1 VNTDQAFELLKDAGV
16 AEDVGILTVRRWLL
30 ERRVKY
36 DPAKRRETGYILDDT
51 DQAIHL
57 LMDAGVASST
67 GMEIVKRWL
76 REGRI
81 QNVGEGKQLSEYIS
95 SEKDATKYSTNLSN
109 QERVIRQLKAKL
121 KAQDEHIKGLE
132 ELHENSVNRL
142 LQQKE
147 KYKKELVQL
156 ETEKRKFQTETSS
169 LMREN
174 IELRKELLRLK
185 EELYKGHKS
194 EPEKIP
200 PRPVKSP
207 DYRQKLGLSKTAS
220 PKEIVASYKKL
231 LKITH
236 PDSGGNEALFHYIK
250 SEYDQFRNTLK

>member
-1 VNTDQAFELLKDAGV
+1 MNTDQAFELLKDAGV

-30 ERRVKY
+30 ERKVKY
-36 DPAKRRETGYILDDT
+36 SPAKRREAGYILDDT
-51 DQAIHL
+51 DQAINL
-57 LMDAGVASST
+57 LMDAGVASSK

-95 SEKDATKYSTNLSN
+95 SEQDAKQYSTNLSN
-109 QERVIRQLKAKL
+109 QERVIRKLKAKL
-121 KAQDEHIKGLE
+121 KAQDEQIKGLE
-132 ELHENSVNRL
+132 ELHENSVHRL

-147 KYKKELVQL
+147 NYKNELVQL
-156 ETEKRKFQTETSS
+156 ENEKRKFQRETSS
-169 LMREN
+169 LTKEN
-174 IELRKELLRLK
+174 IQLRKELLRLK

-194 EPEKIP
+194 EPEKTA
-200 PRPVKSP
+200 PRPSKSH

-220 PKEIVASYKKL
+220 SKEIVAGYKKL

-236 PDSGGNEALFHYIK
+236 PDSGGNEAAFHYIK
-250 SEYDQFRNTLK
+250 SDYDQFRNNMK

>member
-30 ERRVKY
+30 ERKVKY

-51 DQAIHL
+51 DQAINL
-57 LMDAGVASST
+57 LRDAGVASST

-95 SEKDATKYSTNLSN
+95 NEIDAKQYSTNLSN

-132 ELHENSVNRL
+132 ELHENSVHRL
-142 LQQKE
+142 IQQKE

-156 ETEKRKFQTETSS
+156 ENEKRKSQRETNS
-169 LMREN
+169 LTKEN

-185 EELYKGHKS
+185 EELYKGHKN
-194 EPEKIP
+194 EPEKAP
-200 PRPVKSP
+200 PRPPKP
-207 DYRQKLGLSKTAS
+207 HDYRQRLGLSKTAS
-220 PKEIVASYKKL
+220 PKEVVASYKRL

-236 PDSGGNEALFHYIK
+236 PDSGGSEAAFHYIK
-250 SEYDQFRNTLK
+250 SDYDQFRNSLK